1 MKADDVTLF
10 QNQPIDQFAAEYR
23 QRLQMK
29 NSEPYNQAAQ
39 EQAMQDAA
47 KPQSKEQEAPQ
58 DNTTNEDLAPQEQP
72 QPTRKFADGSDV
84 PMATDSKG
92 RPTPDYASMTP
103 EQSAEILTE
112 DFGENAE
119 KVVDGQIK
127 KAENALKDAEK
138 MKVDYTAEPND
149 IMEQETLKNQTIEAA
164 KKQLDHAQNI
174 KKAMTAKKVA
184 ETVGKTEQTEGAH
197 EAGSV
202 AAQKF
207 VNAPRLVGNKRTR
220 MLPDGETKIKG
231 HYEIVPAE
239 SLTPSHDVNNDYKKS
254 EGFPTDAEGRTVNDR
269 DYEHDKAAQQ
279 NTDQIARKYNGMAIE
294 NVPVVSDEG
303 IVYDGNG
310 RTMAG
315 QKAAKTARTANI
327 STTFWRMPR
336 TSALPES
343 RLSRAESSI
352 LVW

>member
-1 MKADDVTLF
+1 MSKSDEVKFVGTQSTDD
-10 QNQPIDQFAAEYR
+10 FANGYR
-23 QRLQMK
+23 QELQMK

-47 KPQSKEQEAPQ
+47 KPQPAEKSKDDATKGGDLTKDDTTLTKVDTTSGK
-58 DNTTNEDLAPQEQP
+58 DNTTNEDLVPQEQP
-72 QPTRKFADGSDV
+72 QQTRKFADGSDV
-84 PMATDSKG
+84 PMVKDSKG
-92 RPTPDYASMTP
+92 RPTPDYEKMTS

-119 KVVDGQIK
+119 KVVDGQIQ
-127 KAENALKDAEK
+127 KAEKALKDAEK

-164 KKQLDHAQNI
+164 KKQLDHARNI

-207 VNAPRLVGNKRTR
+207 VNTPRLVGNKRTR

-239 SLTPSHDVNNDYKKS
+239 SLTPSHDVNNGYKKT
-254 EGFPTDAEGRTVNDR
+254 EGLGSLPLEGVGEDLLHSCCQYT
-269 DYEHDKAAQQ
+269 Q
-279 NTDQIARKYNGMAIE
+279 
-294 NVPVVSDEG
+294 
-303 IVYDGNG
+303 
-310 RTMAG
+310 
-315 QKAAKTARTANI
+315 
-327 STTFWRMPR
+327 
-336 TSALPES
+336 
-343 RLSRAESSI
+343 
-352 LVW
+352 

>member
-1 MKADDVTLF
+1 
-10 QNQPIDQFAAEYR
+10 
-23 QRLQMK
+23 
-29 NSEPYNQAAQ
+29 
-39 EQAMQDAA
+39 
-47 KPQSKEQEAPQ
+47 
-58 DNTTNEDLAPQEQP
+58 
-72 QPTRKFADGSDV
+72 
-84 PMATDSKG
+84 MATDSKG

-119 KVVDGQIK
+119 KVVDGQIQ
-127 KAENALKDAEK
+127 KAEKALKDAEK

-149 IMEQETLKNQTIEAA
+149 IMEQEALKNQTIEAA

-184 ETVGKTEQTEGAH
+184 ETVGDTEQVEGAH

-239 SLTPSHDVNNDYKKS
+239 SLTPSHDVNNGYKKS

-294 NVPVVSDEG
+294 HIQWYLTRVS
-303 IVYDGNG
+303 YM
-310 RTMAG
+310 MATVERW
-315 QKAAKTARTANI
+315 QDRRQQRMVRMANT

-336 TSALPES
+336 TSALLES
-343 RLSRAESSI
+343 RLSRVVSSI
-352 LVW
+352 LAW